1 MLVIS
6 LALTGCVEAKTS
18 IHFDSP
24 QRGLLTQHIQL
35 SSQLTTAQGWLDQLE
50 RQARRMRGT
59 VDRRSRQELDFAIP
73 FNGARDLAQ
82 KFNQLFNAST
92 PSGTASSPIAP
103 SPIVT
108 NFQVATS
115 NLLLFD
121 RTRITY
127 DVDLSALG
135 IQGDDGQMLL
145 NAGNALDL
153 VFATSGPWGR
163 ETVQTLQPGQQN
175 HLKAAFWMPN
185 PLGWGAAMIA
195 GIVAAGTFYHRQTR

>member
-1 MLVIS
+1 MLLIS
-6 LALTGCVEAKTS
+6 LALTGCVDAKTS

-24 QRGLLTQHIQL
+24 QQGLLTQHIQL

-59 VDRRSRQELDFAIP
+59 VDRRSRQELNFAIP
-73 FNGARDLAQ
+73 FHGARDLAQ
-82 KFNQLFNAST
+82 KFNQLFNAPT
-92 PSGTASSPIAP
+92 ASGTTSPPIA
-103 SPIVT
+103 T

-135 IQGDDGQMLL
+135 IQGDDGEMLL

-163 ETVQTLQPGQQN
+163 ETVQTLRPGQSN

-185 PLGWGAAMIA
+185 PLGWGAVMIA
-195 GIVAAGTFYHRQTR
+195 GIVAAGTFYRRQTR